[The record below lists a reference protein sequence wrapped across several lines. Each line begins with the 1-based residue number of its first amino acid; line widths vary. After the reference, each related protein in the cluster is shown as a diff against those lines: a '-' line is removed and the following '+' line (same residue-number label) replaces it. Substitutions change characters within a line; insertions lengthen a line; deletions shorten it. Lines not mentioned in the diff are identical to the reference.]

1 MTDAA
6 AGSARPFLS
15 LAVRPGLPLGA
26 IFLGLGLVAAA
37 AVSLLPLSQLPV
49 SFCFFKAMTGLPC
62 MTCGTTRAV
71 ARLAALDPAGAI
83 AMNPL
88 ATLAGLAVVP
98 WGIAD
103 LVLLARGRALALEVS
118 GGAARLLRL
127 GAVAAVLVNWAYLL
141 VAGR

>member
-1 MTDAA
+1 LSSAA
-6 AGSARPFLS
+6 PSARPPFLS
-15 LAVRPGLPLGA
+15 LVARPGLPLGA

-37 AVSLLPLSQLPV
+37 AVSLLPLAQLPV

-62 MTCGTTRAV
+62 MTCGTTRAL
-71 ARLAALDPAGAI
+71 ARLAAADPAGAL

-103 LVLLARGRALALEVS
+103 LVLLARGRALVLEVS
-118 GGAARLLRL
+118 GRAARLLRF
-127 GAVAAVLVNWAYLL
+127 GAVAAVLVNWVYLL
-141 VAGR
+141 LVGR